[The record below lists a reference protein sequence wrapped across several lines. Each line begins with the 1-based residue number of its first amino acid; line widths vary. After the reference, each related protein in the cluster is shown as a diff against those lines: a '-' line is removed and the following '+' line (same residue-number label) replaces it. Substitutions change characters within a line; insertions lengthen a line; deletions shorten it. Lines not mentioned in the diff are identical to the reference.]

1 LTHFANKHKCK
12 KSAKLEPADVFFFRL
27 YKREI
32 FIPSGVV
39 LANCLKLSQQWRAK
53 LYKLNVAGG
62 LPEGVLFLLNI
73 KALLLRGIN

>member
-1 LTHFANKHKCK
+1 LPTNTNVRKAPSWSLRMLF
-12 KSAKLEPADVFFFRL
+12 LRL